1 MIHTK
6 AYIPPPRTAM
16 EVFKMLPEGT
26 RCELINGIIYM
37 SPAPLVNH
45 QEQVG
50 NLAGK
55 FYNFIQKKKI
65 GRFLVAPVDVYL
77 DQRKNAFQPD
87 LIFILNDNLSIVKDD
102 GVYGT
107 PDLVIEILSP
117 GTKNFDLTKKKTVY
131 EKSGVKEY
139 WAIDP
144 VSKLC
149 TGYKL
154 VGTKFNELPL
164 SKGKFNSPLL
174 KQLFTL

>member
-6 AYIPPPRTAM
+6 AYTPPPRTAM

-37 SPAPLVNH
+37 SPAPLLNH
-45 QEQVG
+45 QDTLLSLGSLMFNFVKRKK
-50 NLAGK
+50 LGK
-55 FYNFIQKKKI
+55 IY
-65 GRFLVAPVDVYL
+65 VSPVDVYL
-77 DQRKNAFQPD
+77 NSKNAYQPD
-87 LIFILNDNLSIVKDD
+87 IIFVSEQNKGILKGD
-102 GVYGT
+102 GIYGA
-107 PDLVIEILSP
+107 PDLVVEILSP

-144 VSKLC
+144 VSKIC

-154 VGTKFNELPL
+154 VGTKFNELPI
-164 SKGKFNSPLL
+164 SKGKFHSPLL